1 MRSTA
6 LSISIILALPIY
18 TEVAAQSSPEPRQG
32 GLEEIVVT
40 AQRREQLVQST
51 PVAVTAISESQI
63 ADLQITT
70 TQDVAKAVPNL
81 QLIPVTANPST
92 FQVGLRGGSEQ
103 TGGLIVS
110 EPVVGIYVDDVYRA
124 RLQGAN
130 AQLTDVERIE
140 VLRGPQGTLYGRNS
154 FSGAIKLV
162 TRTPSADNSWLNLS
176 VGAASFGET
185 SVRGS
190 WGGGIGE
197 NLGASVAFLYR
208 DQSDGWIFN
217 RAQNRDIGAEENLA
231 LRTKLAWS
239 NDEWTVVGT
248 LDYGD
253 DSNDGYIPTLI
264 SYTDGP
270 PGSGFA
276 DRRSTAQT
284 TTVPGFDEY
293 VNQTPIDSRGETEQ
307 WGVALDITREMAS
320 MTFRSI
326 TGYRDLDDLF
336 RWDLTGGFQVA
347 PETFLPGFDRQSDA
361 SADQFSQE
369 FQLQGTAMDDR
380 LNWITGLYYFTES
393 GQQVFTDGGIFFTA
407 VTGSPFIPLP
417 AFRQSIDSD
426 SLAVFGQATYDVSDR
441 LSLTGGLRFT
451 QDNKEFV
458 ATIDAPSDVAVSLD
472 EDFDAWTPKVGLEYT
487 FSDDVF
493 GYVSISRGFKAGG
506 FNGLTRD
513 PAVLATPYD
522 PQFSWSYE
530 VGVKADWF
538 DGLLRTNATVFLNQ
552 LDDLQQVASAPGG
565 AFPVQNVGDA
575 DVSGLELEISA
586 APIEGLNL
594 FANIGLMDDD
604 YGSLQPGAAAATSG
618 AVGLPLVA
626 DWTAQIGAVYETPI
640 SDKWWLRLGAD
651 YRAIDDYFVNVQ
663 NNLVI
668 DGYGRLD
675 GFVALRSADEKWE
688 LALQGRNLT
697 DDASYVS
704 GALID
709 ALTMLRPRTYSVTL
723 SYRQP

>member
-1 MRSTA
+1 MRFSVHTLTAAILSAMSFSALSQNADNQRST
-6 LSISIILALPIY
+6 
-18 TEVAAQSSPEPRQG
+18 

-40 AQRREQLVQST
+40 AQRREQFIQST

-63 ADLQITT
+63 ADLQINT

-154 FSGAIKLV
+154 FSGAIKVV
-162 TRTPSADNSWLNLS
+162 TRTPSADDSWMNFS
-176 VGAASFGET
+176 VGGGSFDET
-185 SVRGS
+185 FIRGS
-190 WGGGIGE
+190 VGGGLSE
-197 NLGASVAFLYR
+197 ELGASIAFLYR

-217 RAQNRDIGAEENLA
+217 RAQGRDIGAEENLA
-231 LRTKLAWS
+231 LRAKLAWS
-239 NDEWTVVGT
+239 NDQWRVVGSI
-248 LDYGD
+248 DYGD

-264 SYTDGP
+264 SYTDGS
-270 PGSGFA
+270 PGAGFA
-276 DRRSTAQT
+276 DRRSTSQT
-284 TTVPGFDEY
+284 TTIPGFDEY

-307 WGVALDITREMAS
+307 WGVSLDISRDFDT

-326 TGYRDLDDLF
+326 TSYRDLDDLF
-336 RWDLTGGFQVA
+336 RWDLTGGFQVG
-347 PETFLPGFDRQSDA
+347 PDTFLPGFDRQSDA
-361 SADQFSQE
+361 TADQFTQE
-369 FQLQGTAMDDR
+369 FQLQGSAMDGQMD
-380 LNWITGLYYFTES
+380 WIAGLYYFTES

-417 AFRQSIDSD
+417 AFRQNIDSD
-426 SLAVFGQATYDVSDR
+426 SIALFTQATYDLSDQ
-441 LSLTGGLRFT
+441 LSITGGLRFT
-451 QDNKEFV
+451 QDNKKFE
-458 ATIDAPSDVAVSLD
+458 ALIDSPVNLAVNLD
-472 EDFDAWTPKVGLEYT
+472 EDFDAWTPKLGLEYT
-487 FSDDVF
+487 FSDDLF
-493 GYVSISRGFKAGG
+493 GYVSVSRGFKAGG

-513 PAVLATPYD
+513 PAVLNVPYD

-530 VGVKADWF
+530 AGIKADWF

-552 LDDLQQVASAPGG
+552 LEDLQQVASAQGG

-575 DVSGLELEISA
+575 DITGLELEISA
-586 APIEGLNL
+586 APMEGLNL

-604 YGSLQPGAAAATSG
+604 YGSLRAGAAAATSG

-626 DWTAQIGAVYETPI
+626 DWTAQIGAMYETPI
-640 SDKWWLRLGAD
+640 SEKWWLRVGAD

-663 NNLVI
+663 NNLEI

-675 GFVALRSADEKWE
+675 AFVAFRSSDEKWE